1 MFLTIN
7 EYNNL
12 FLRNKVCRSVVIKNS
27 AYACDIPLQTDNMVV
42 KL

>member
-1 MFLTIN
+1 MFLDIN

-27 AYACDIPLQTDNMVV
+27 YYKCDIPLETEHMVV